1 MIYSIDSIHRIMIL
15 TKRFDFFDVIFIFF
29 KMYKYPRL
37 DTAFMYISLVLYLFY
52 ILFVLNLVLL
62 IKYKI

>member
-15 TKRFDFFDVIFIFF
+15 AKRFDFFDGIFIFF
-29 KMYKYPRL
+29 KIYKYPRI